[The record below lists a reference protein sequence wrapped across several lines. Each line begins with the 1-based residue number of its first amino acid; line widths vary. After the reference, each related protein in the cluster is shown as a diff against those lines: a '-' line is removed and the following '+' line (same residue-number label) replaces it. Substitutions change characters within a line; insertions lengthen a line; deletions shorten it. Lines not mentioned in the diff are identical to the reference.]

1 MSTTKSINEHLTLL
15 EGTKEAIKSAIR
27 MKEVSVQDTDTFRSY
42 ADAIKSIVS
51 KDSSIDTTSPIKLN
65 VKANESL
72 IVETPR
78 PTIISCM
85 EDMVRVNKGTVLK
98 VPYGTEEPKLQLG
111 DYLENENFV
120 IIDIQYHNNKLTYFV
135 EVQKDI
141 DYEGS
146 IAEGEG
152 VTVCDVQLT
161 FGFIKPIVQLNE
173 QEAEELGYVLIY
185 NAEGLMEAVKNA
197 PAGKYILMNDLDCAG
212 VNWVPYTF
220 TGSLNGNGYKIKNIS
235 FTSASYGAVGIFASI
250 QGAGNI
256 RNLYVENCNFTNRY
270 TGTYNHTGAICGSLY
285 SDTSNRTCLYNCV
298 VDSCNITCDV
308 STSNYREIGCVVG
321 VIYSPHGHTSTTT
334 NQCIRIRKSNAV
346 LTPYYNSRNSCCG
359 IYTGHVRATNSS
371 RWDYH
376 CYWVFSDIIVQN
388 CTSSSCWGSANSFV
402 GHHMG
407 TAYYSNYW
415 HFSGL
420 RFLNIRQNCLSAW
433 RGYLYDGGS
442 AEYTVTDC
450 VSTTVTDYFIGV
462 YNSAGTF
469 LQRYFYHANTSLNG
483 LISTL
488 MSAYGFRDVVDIYGV
503 HHLESSN
510 GYVLQGSL
518 HTAIEDALKFRGAVD
533 IKNNKI
539 VMRQNEFIGTE
550 DNSSTGNSFYLNT
563 AKNTLHST
571 TDSSVPDDGVLSFPL
586 FKCTTDMTYFVKS
599 IDEIY
604 NGVGYFAKQ
613 VWHDKD
619 VVALIPCGKNEDE
632 SCKFIVF
639 TTPYFE
645 MDDANTTTTLPVTY
659 IKYFDNDSYGM
670 VAGIHGG
677 NNKVLLNHYIAQ
689 ENEPNKIGRQLWYK
703 PSDNLYYAIEGEL
716 DEWQVVYP
724 IIFSKKV
731 LYDDNRVQSVEPNKG
746 VGLVSQT
753 III

>member
-1 MSTTKSINEHLTLL
+1 MSTTKSINEHLTIL

-42 ADAIKSIVS
+42 AEAIRGIV
-51 KDSSIDTTSPIKLN
+51 KGTDDTTSSIKLN

-78 PTIISCM
+78 TTSISCY
-85 EDMVRVNKGTVLK
+85 EDMVKVHKGTVLK

-120 IIDIQYHNNKLTYFV
+120 ITDIQYHNNKLTYFV
-135 EVQKDI
+135 EVQNDI
-141 DYEGS
+141 EYEGS
-146 IAEGEG
+146 IAEREG

-161 FGFIKPIVQLNE
+161 NGFIKPIVQLNE

-185 NAEGLMEAVKNA
+185 NAEGLKEALTNA
-197 PAGKYILMNDLDCAG
+197 PSGKYILMNDLDCTG
-212 VNWVPYTF
+212 VAWKYLPVS
-220 TGSLNGNGYKIKNIS
+220 GLVNGNGYKIKNITWTTGEVNVGVFGILTGQITNLWIDNCKLTNNCS
-235 FTSASYGAVGIFASI
+235 NNTSRCGVLCS
-250 QGAGNI
+250 
-256 RNLYVENCNFTNRY
+256 E
-270 TGTYNHTGAICGSLY
+270 TYSM
-285 SDTSNRTCLYNCV
+285 SSNRTMIYNCV
-298 VDSCNITCDV
+298 ITNSTVAKSNHYNNSEVGIISGNHYAQQNQYNIT
-308 STSNYREIGCVVG
+308 STVQCVRMKNCKATNANSNSYTSSYTRTG
-321 VIYSPHGHTSTTT
+321 VAYGA
-334 NQCIRIRKSNAV
+334 CR
-346 LTPYYNSRNSCCG
+346 YYNGSDDGKSIGYLTFRDIIIQNCSTNKNNALVGYVLNYVCTNH
-359 IYTGHVRATNSS
+359 YSNKNVRAYN
-371 RWDYH
+371 
-376 CYWVFSDIIVQN
+376 V
-388 CTSSSCWGSANSFV
+388 
-402 GHHMG
+402 
-407 TAYYSNYW
+407 
-415 HFSGL
+415 
-420 RFLNIRQNCLSAW
+420 RQNCLSYW
-433 RGYLYDGGS
+433 YGWYNNGGY
-442 AEYTVTDC
+442 TPVTTSDC
-450 VSTTVTDYFIGV
+450 VYQTITDYFIGV

-469 LQRYFYHANTSLNG
+469 LQRYFYNANTSLNG
-483 LISTL
+483 IISTL
-488 MSAYGFRDVVDIYGV
+488 MSAYGFRDVVDNYGV

-533 IKNNKI
+533 IKNNKV
-539 VMRQNEFIGTE
+539 VMRQNEFIGTD
-550 DNSSTGNSFYLNT
+550 DNSNTGNSFYLNT
-563 AKNTLHST
+563 VKNTLHST

-613 VWHDKD
+613 VWHDRD

-632 SCKFIVF
+632 SCKFIVYA
-639 TTPYFE
+639 TPHFE
-645 MDDANTTTTLPVTY
+645 MDEANTTTTLPVTY

-677 NNKVLLNHYIAQ
+677 NNKVLLDHYVAQ

>member
-1 MSTTKSINEHLTLL
+1 MSTTKSINEHLTIL

-42 ADAIKSIVS
+42 AEAIRGIV
-51 KDSSIDTTSPIKLN
+51 KGTDDTTSSIKLN

-78 PTIISCM
+78 TTSISCY
-85 EDMVRVNKGTVLK
+85 EDMVKVHKGTILK

-120 IIDIQYHNNKLTYFV
+120 ITDIQYHNNKLTYFV
-135 EVQKDI
+135 EVQNDI
-141 DYEGS
+141 EYEGS
-146 IAEGEG
+146 IAEREG

-161 FGFIKPIVQLNE
+161 NGFIKPIVQLNE

-185 NAEGLMEAVKNA
+185 NAEGLLEALTNA
-197 PAGKYILMNDLDCAG
+197 PTGKYILMNDLDCTG
-212 VNWVPYTF
+212 VVWKNVSI
-220 TGSLNGNGYKIKNIS
+220 GLKGVVNGNGYKIKNINWNS
-235 FTSASYGAVGIFASI
+235 TNTRMGIFYDI
-250 QGAGNI
+250 FGQVT
-256 RNLYVENCNFTNRY
+256 NLYVENCHFTCTTSSNSITGVLCSALQNANTTRTGIYNCTIDSCSVTTTANVSGAEQGILMGCHYMSYDGYNTTVQCVRLRKCTITTANTYTNSNFRAGIGCGCFRSS
-270 TGTYNHTGAICGSLY
+270 GTDDGM
-285 SDTSNRTCLYNCV
+285 TSNLYFRDMIIQNC
-298 VDSCNITCDV
+298 SCNKG
-308 STSNYREIGCVVG
+308 NYFMGF
-321 VIYSPHGHTSTTT
+321 
-334 NQCIRIRKSNAV
+334 
-346 LTPYYNSRNSCCG
+346 YYNYYCSNHGTFRRA
-359 IYTGHVRATNSS
+359 HVYN
-371 RWDYH
+371 
-376 CYWVFSDIIVQN
+376 
-388 CTSSSCWGSANSFV
+388 
-402 GHHMG
+402 M
-407 TAYYSNYW
+407 
-415 HFSGL
+415 
-420 RFLNIRQNCLSAW
+420 RQNCLSAW
-433 RGYLYDGGS
+433 YRNIYYSDS
-442 AEYTVTDC
+442 TVSFVTSDC
-450 VSTTVTDYFIGV
+450 VSQTVTDYFIGV

-503 HHLESSN
+503 HHLESPD

-613 VWHDKD
+613 VWHDRD
-619 VVALIPCGKNEDE
+619 VVALIPCGKNDDE
-632 SCKFIVF
+632 SCKFIVYA
-639 TTPYFE
+639 TPYFE
-645 MDDANTTTTLPVTY
+645 MDEANTTTTLPVTY
-659 IKYFDNDSYGM
+659 IKYFDNDSYSM

-677 NNKVLLNHYIAQ
+677 NNKVLLDHYVAQ

>member
-1 MSTTKSINEHLTLL
+1 MSTTKSINEHLTIL

-42 ADAIKSIVS
+42 AEAIRGIV
-51 KDSSIDTTSPIKLN
+51 KGTDDTTSSIKLN

-72 IVETPR
+72 IVETPC
-78 PTIISCM
+78 TTSISCY
-85 EDMVRVNKGTVLK
+85 EDMVKVHKGTVLK
-98 VPYGTEEPKLQLG
+98 IPYGTEEPNLQLG

-120 IIDIQYHNNKLTYFV
+120 ITDIQYHNNKLTYFV
-135 EVQKDI
+135 EVQNDI
-141 DYEGS
+141 EYEGS
-146 IAEGEG
+146 IAEREG

-161 FGFIKPIVQLNE
+161 NGFIKPIIQLNE

-185 NAEGLMEAVKNA
+185 NAEGLLEALTNA
-197 PAGKYILMNDLDCAG
+197 PAGKYILMNDLDCKG
-212 VNWVPYTF
+212 VVWKNVSIA
-220 TGSLNGNGYKIKNIS
+220 TGGLLNGNGYKIKNITWNTNLARVGM
-235 FTSASYGAVGIFASI
+235 FYDVYGQIT
-250 QGAGNI
+250 
-256 RNLYVENCNFTNRY
+256 NLYVENCHFTNNSNSTSTINGVLCCALQFTNGSR
-270 TGTYNHTGAICGSLY
+270 TGI
-285 SDTSNRTCLYNCV
+285 YNCV
-298 VDSCNITCDV
+298 IDSC
-308 STSNYREIGCVVG
+308 
-321 VIYSPHGHTSTTT
+321 STTVTRNKSNVEQGILMGVWYAGYENLT
-334 NQCIRIRKSNAV
+334 NTVQCIRMRKCRVNSPTTYTSTNRRTAIVCGCTRSVNYSSDNSQKTYFNFRDMIIQDCSCQAGNYFIGSVLSTYCSNHLTQRRPRAYNIRHNCISSLVYAH
-346 LTPYYNSRNSCCG
+346 YNSSV
-359 IYTGHVRATNSS
+359 TLTTS
-371 RWDYH
+371 DY
-376 CYWVFSDIIVQN
+376 VNQ
-388 CTSSSCWGSANSFV
+388 
-402 GHHMG
+402 
-407 TAYYSNYW
+407 
-415 HFSGL
+415 
-420 RFLNIRQNCLSAW
+420 
-433 RGYLYDGGS
+433 
-442 AEYTVTDC
+442 
-450 VSTTVTDYFIGV
+450 TVTDYFIGV

-469 LQRYFYHANTSLNG
+469 LQRYFYSANTSLNG

-503 HHLESSN
+503 HHLESPD

-533 IKNNKI
+533 IKNNKV

-550 DNSSTGNSFYLNT
+550 DNSNTGNSFYLNT
-563 AKNTLHST
+563 TKNTLHST

-613 VWHDKD
+613 VWHDRN
-619 VVALIPCGKNEDE
+619 VVSLIPDGKNEDE
-632 SCKFIVF
+632 SCKFIVYA
-639 TTPYFE
+639 TPHFE
-645 MDDANTTTTLPVTY
+645 MDEANTTTTLPVTY
-659 IKYFDNDSYGM
+659 IKYFDNDSYSM

-677 NNKVLLNHYIAQ
+677 NNKVLLDHYVAQ
-689 ENEPNKIGRQLWYK
+689 ENEPNRIGRQLWYK

>member
-1 MSTTKSINEHLTLL
+1 MSTTKSINEHLTIL

-42 ADAIKSIVS
+42 ADAIRGIV
-51 KDSSIDTTSPIKLN
+51 KGTDDTTSSIKLN

-72 IVETPR
+72 IVETPH
-78 PTIISCM
+78 TTSISCY
-85 EDMVRVNKGTVLK
+85 EDMVKVHKGTILK

-120 IIDIQYHNNKLTYFV
+120 ITDIQYHNNKLTYFV
-135 EVQKDI
+135 EVQNDI
-141 DYEGS
+141 EYEGS
-146 IAEGEG
+146 IAEREG
-152 VTVCDVQLT
+152 VTVCDIQLT
-161 FGFIKPIVQLNE
+161 NGFIKPIVQLNE

-185 NAEGLMEAVKNA
+185 NAEGLKEALTNA
-197 PAGKYILMNDLDCAG
+197 PAGKYILMNDLDCTG
-212 VNWVPYTF
+212 VAWKYLPIA
-220 TGSLNGNGYKIKNIS
+220 TGGIVNGNGYKIKNITWT
-235 FTSASYGAVGIFASI
+235 TSQQNVGVFGII
-250 QGAGNI
+250 QGQI
-256 RNLYVENCNFTNRY
+256 TNLWVDNCKFTNSY
-270 TGTYNHTGAICGSLY
+270 T
-285 SDTSNRTCLYNCV
+285 SDTSRNGVLCSEVYSVTTNRTAIYNCV
-298 VDSCNITCDV
+298 ITNSSIVFNKSKRNTEVGIV
-308 STSNYREIGCVVG
+308 SGCYTWNANNG
-321 VIYSPHGHTSTTT
+321 RNSTTF
-334 NQCIRIRKSNAV
+334 QCIRVKNCTAHNSTGYDYNSSYTRTGIFFGCQRYGNFSGDNRGNYDVGIYRDIILQGCSTNKNNCFIGYWQC
-346 LTPYYNSRNSCCG
+346 YYNSYYGTYRNSRL
-359 IYTGHVRATNSS
+359 Y
-371 RWDYH
+371 
-376 CYWVFSDIIVQN
+376 
-388 CTSSSCWGSANSFV
+388 
-402 GHHMG
+402 
-407 TAYYSNYW
+407 
-415 HFSGL
+415 
-420 RFLNIRQNCLSAW
+420 NIRYNCLSRWYGAQ
-433 RGYLYDGGS
+433 YDVNRI
-442 AEYTVTDC
+442 YYTDC
-450 VSTTVTDYFIGV
+450 VSTTITDYFIGV

-483 LISTL
+483 IISTL

-503 HHLESSN
+503 HHLESPD

-539 VMRQNEFIGTE
+539 VMRQNEFIGIE

-613 VWHDKD
+613 VWHDRD

-632 SCKFIVF
+632 SCKFIVYA
-639 TTPYFE
+639 TPHFE
-645 MDDANTTTTLPVTY
+645 MDEANTTTTLPVTY
-659 IKYFDNDSYGM
+659 IKYFDNDSYSM
-670 VAGIHGG
+670 VVGIHGG
-677 NNKVLLNHYIAQ
+677 NNKVLLDHYVAQ

>member
-1 MSTTKSINEHLTLL
+1 MSTTKSINEHLTIL

-42 ADAIKSIVS
+42 AEAIRGIV
-51 KDSSIDTTSPIKLN
+51 KGTDDTTSSIKLN

-78 PTIISCM
+78 TTSISCY
-85 EDMVRVNKGTVLK
+85 EDMVKVHKGTVLK
-98 VPYGTEEPKLQLG
+98 VPYGTEEPNLQLG

-120 IIDIQYHNNKLTYFV
+120 ITDIQYHNNKLTYFV
-135 EVQKDI
+135 EVQNDI
-141 DYEGS
+141 EYEGS
-146 IAEGEG
+146 IAEREG

-161 FGFIKPIVQLNE
+161 NGFIKPIVQLNE

-185 NAEGLMEAVKNA
+185 NAEGLLEALTNA
-197 PAGKYILMNDLDCAG
+197 PAGKYILMNDLDCTG
-212 VNWVPYTF
+212 VVWKNVSIA
-220 TGSLNGNGYKIKNIS
+220 TGGVLNGNGYKIKNITWNTNLARVGM
-235 FTSASYGAVGIFASI
+235 FYDVYGQIT
-250 QGAGNI
+250 
-256 RNLYVENCNFTNRY
+256 NLYVENCHFTNNSTS
-270 TGTYNHTGAICGSLY
+270 TGTINGVLCCALQFTNGSRTGI
-285 SDTSNRTCLYNCV
+285 YNCV
-298 VDSCNITCDV
+298 IDSC
-308 STSNYREIGCVVG
+308 
-321 VIYSPHGHTSTTT
+321 STTVTQNRSTVEQGILMGVWYAGYENLT
-334 NQCIRIRKSNAV
+334 NTVQCIRMRKCRVNSPTTQTSTNRRTAIVCGCTRSVNYSNDNSQQTYFNFRDMIIQDCSCQAGNYFIGSVLSTYCSNHLTQRRPRAYNIRHNCISSLVYAC
-346 LTPYYNSRNSCCG
+346 YNSSV
-359 IYTGHVRATNSS
+359 TLTTS
-371 RWDYH
+371 DY
-376 CYWVFSDIIVQN
+376 VNQ
-388 CTSSSCWGSANSFV
+388 
-402 GHHMG
+402 
-407 TAYYSNYW
+407 
-415 HFSGL
+415 
-420 RFLNIRQNCLSAW
+420 
-433 RGYLYDGGS
+433 
-442 AEYTVTDC
+442 
-450 VSTTVTDYFIGV
+450 TVTDYFIGV

-469 LQRYFYHANTSLNG
+469 LQRYFYSANTSLNG

-503 HHLESSN
+503 HHLESPD

-533 IKNNKI
+533 IKNNKV

-563 AKNTLHST
+563 VKNTLHST

-613 VWHDKD
+613 VWHDRD
-619 VVALIPCGKNEDE
+619 VVALIPCGKNDDE
-632 SCKFIVF
+632 SCKFIVYA
-639 TTPYFE
+639 TPYFE
-645 MDDANTTTTLPVTY
+645 MDEANTTTTLPVTY
-659 IKYFDNDSYGM
+659 IKYFDNDSYSM

-677 NNKVLLNHYIAQ
+677 NNKVLLDHYVAQ

-716 DEWQVVYP
+716 DDWQVVYP
-724 IIFSKKV
+724 VVFSKKV
-731 LYDDNRVQSVEPNKG
+731 LFDDNRVQAVEPNKG